1 MTLSDWMGVCLDA
14 CICVRVSISV
24 CVRERVTVCVCVLV
38 WACVRTSI
46 VLAGVGEADVVVGE
60 PVCLVLPFPEA
71 HGPHISHH
79 ESG

>member
-1 MTLSDWMGVCLDA
+1 MGVCPDA
-14 CICVRVSISV
+14 CICVRVSVRVCVCV
-24 CVRERVTVCVCVLV
+24 CVRVSVCVCVLV
-38 WACVRTSI
+38 WACVRTSV

-60 PVCLVLPFPEA
+60 PVCLVLSFPEA